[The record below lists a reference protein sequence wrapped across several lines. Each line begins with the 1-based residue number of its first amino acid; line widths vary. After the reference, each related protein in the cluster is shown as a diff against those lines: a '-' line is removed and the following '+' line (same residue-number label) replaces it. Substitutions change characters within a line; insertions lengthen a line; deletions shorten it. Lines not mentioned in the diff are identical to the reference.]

1 MNKIYTFDL
10 VPSKNFKNKLIKVNA
25 GSAKEAK
32 TKLLE
37 ECNKL
42 NKRFVKVRLGTEQ
55 ELAKKWNG
63 CVDLEK
69 TKVAQEERQ

>member
-10 VPSKNFKNKLIKVNA
+10 VPSKNFKNKLIKVKA
-25 GSAKEAK
+25 GSAKAAK
-32 TKLLE
+32 EMLLE

-42 NKRFVKVRLGTEQ
+42 NRRFVKVRLATEQ

-69 TKVAQEERQ
+69 TNAVQEEQQ

>member
-1 MNKIYTFDL
+1 MNRIYTFDL
-10 VPSKNFKNKLIKVNA
+10 VPTKNFKNKLIKVNA

-32 TKLLE
+32 EKLLE

-42 NKRFVKVRLGTEQ
+42 NKRFVKVRLATEQ

-69 TKVAQEERQ
+69 TNAAQEERQ

>member
-32 TKLLE
+32 EKLLVE
-37 ECNKL
+37 LNKI
-42 NKRFVKVRLGTEQ
+42 NKRFVKVRLVTEQ

-69 TKVAQEERQ
+69 TNAAQEEQQ

>member
-10 VPSKNFKNKLIKVNA
+10 VPSKNFKNKFLKVTATNKAEAKEKFVKLLSKITKRLIKV
-25 GSAKEAK
+25 
-32 TKLLE
+32 
-37 ECNKL
+37 
-42 NKRFVKVRLGTEQ
+42 RLVTEQ

-69 TKVAQEERQ
+69 TNAAQEESS